1 VGPATGIDAPR
12 WSARAGPPQVKFEI
26 PSTQH
31 ETHSKHELKMTQTR
45 AQLLKHPCFPHLNL
59 FRISAFVLHALPTVI
74 LLLTLHAALADDR
87 TSETQ
92 VFGVTARGSRFV
104 YVFDRSL
111 SMQGPA
117 LAAAKRELLTS
128 LSHLKPVQQ
137 FQIIF
142 YNEKPKKM
150 PSPQLLFADDD
161 GRRQAE
167 SFVGSIT
174 AAGGTDHVQA
184 IELALLLQPDVIFL
198 LTDADEPP
206 LSTRDLNAIHQ
217 KNTAIINVIEFK
229 TGSAAAKR
237 SSLRQLAHQNR
248 GEYKA
253 IEVNSLNAAK

>member
-1 VGPATGIDAPR
+1 MND
-12 WSARAGPPQVKFEI
+12 F
-26 PSTQH
+26 
-31 ETHSKHELKMTQTR
+31 
-45 AQLLKHPCFPHLNL
+45 NL
-59 FRISAFVLHALPTVI
+59 PFAVFVHIFFVF
-74 LLLTLHAALADDR
+74 LTALADDR

-92 VFGVTARGSRFV
+92 VFGVTARGSSFV

-142 YNEKPKKM
+142 YNEKPKMM
-150 PSPQLLFADDD
+150 PSPQLLFADDN
-161 GRRQAE
+161 GLRQAE

-184 IELALLLQPDVIFL
+184 LELALRLQPDVIFL

-206 LSTRDLNAIHQ
+206 LSARELNAIHQ
-217 KNTAIINVIEFK
+217 KSTAIINVIEFK
-229 TGSAAAKR
+229 TGSAAAQR
-237 SSLRQLAHQNR
+237 SSLRQLADQNR

-253 IEVNSLNAAK
+253 IDTNSFSGTK